1 MLIRDQ
7 NWFYIAHSVDELGGS
22 GLRSGYMR
30 NSLQPITESKS
41 RFIYDIYLILDK

>member
-30 NSLQPITESKS
+30 KTVCSLLQKVKVDLSMI
-41 RFIYDIYLILDK
+41 FI